1 LFNANSTIFQLYHS
15 ENKLIHD
22 QFIRKQ
28 AVEMET
34 MENPDG
40 NLDPEDFEYYEFQGT
55 IKT

>member
-1 LFNANSTIFQLYHS
+1 MVQLLKSLYRVD
-15 ENKLIHD
+15 HD